1 MSFNISKAYTS
12 NTNLRRVEKKE
23 IKKIIKVE
31 KNKLTI
37 HNFLL
42 IKNSLS
48 LCKIGLR
55 KIWIKL
61 NIYEFRNFIIID
73 GSIYK

>member
-55 KIWIKL
+55 KI
-61 NIYEFRNFIIID
+61 
-73 GSIYK
+73 